1 MRFEMQAGMLL
12 PLLLLLLLPTA
23 QVWAMPVDSGLDWTQ
38 CQQLSQQLCTL
49 AWNAHPLG
57 AHVVSDS
64 VLVGP
69 PSPKAV
75 RGITFGLRG
84 KAEGG
89 FKVIWELEVG
99 FLGDSL
105 KCQSRWGSEVLIVSI
120 SSLFLLSSQDLR
132 EEGDEETSGDIVPRI
147 QCEDGCD
154 PQGLRDN
161 TQSCLRRIRQGLRF
175 YEKLLGSD
183 IFIGEPDLF
192 PDGPVGQLHASLL
205 GLSQLLQP
213 KDRHQET
220 HPTTS
225 LSQSQPWQRPL
236 LRFKILRS
244 LQAFLAVAARVFAHG
259 AATLSP

>member
-1 MRFEMQAGMLL
+1 MQAGMLL
-12 PLLLLLLLPTA
+12 PLLLLLLLPAA

-49 AWNAHPLG
+49 AWNAHSLG
-57 AHVVSDS
+57 AHV
-64 VLVGP
+64 
-69 PSPKAV
+69 
-75 RGITFGLRG
+75 
-84 KAEGG
+84 
-89 FKVIWELEVG
+89 
-99 FLGDSL
+99 
-105 KCQSRWGSEVLIVSI
+105 
-120 SSLFLLSSQDLR
+120 DLPR

-161 TQSCLRRIRQGLRF
+161 TQSCLRRIRQGLMF

-183 IFIGEPDLF
+183 IFTGEPALL

-205 GLSQLLQP
+205 GLSQLLQL
-213 KDRHQET
+213 KGRHQET
-220 HPTTS
+220 HLTPS
-225 LSQSQPWQRPL
+225 LSQSQPWQRHL